1 MIARVGQPEVTSL
14 MVSTRSV
21 RRFAGTY
28 SNLRAGRARSA
39 GNRPGPARRARAAA
53 ALLGGVLACTA
64 LAALSPAPAAASWP
78 GGNVGITGH
87 GYGHGR
93 GMGQW
98 GAFGYATNYSW
109 TYTQIVSHYY
119 GGTTLATRNLGT
131 LSVDLT
137 DYDGQNQVV
146 VTSGSPFTAGGVAI
160 PAGGAALLRYVSA
173 NAYRLYT
180 SAGCGKPWSAPKDV
194 TSGAIRSSVTPGALS
209 TLLSIC
215 SGGSTYTYRGSLSLV
230 YGGGMTRVVNL
241 VGMEDYLRGVV
252 PRESPA
258 YWGDAA
264 GGKGMAA
271 LQAQAVAARSYA
283 AAQNRYSWAK
293 TCDTQTCQVYGGAG
307 KDGVVTEDP
316 RTNTAVS
323 TTAGKVLTNSSGSVV
338 SAEFSSS
345 SGGWTAGGT
354 FPAVQ
359 DLGDTVS
366 PNHNWSTSIPAT
378 TISNAFGVGTL
389 QSISTVGNRLGADG
403 GRVLTAEVK
412 GSTRTV
418 TVTGNQ
424 FRTAL
429 GLKSDW
435 FVVARPISAP
445 TLYLTN
451 SLTSPTTD
459 VVSRFGIAG
468 DRPFACD
475 FDGNGSDTVGVYR
488 SSTATFYYRNSFASG
503 STVFKVRLGNAGDRA
518 VCGDWDGNGTDTI
531 GVYRGSNS
539 TFYLFN
545 TNAPTSTSPVTRVVL
560 GGAGAVPLAGD
571 WNGNKTATP
580 GVYDPK
586 TATFSLVNSLAAGA
600 TVLRYQFGSAGGAPV
615 AGDWDGNG
623 ADSYGVYQGARF
635 AVANTLGGPVSVYT
649 RFGIVGDR
657 PFAGD
662 WNNDGKDTVGIGR
675 DY

>member
-1 MIARVGQPEVTSL
+1 MFSI
-14 MVSTRSV
+14 
-21 RRFAGTY
+21 
-28 SNLRAGRARSA
+28 RSA
-39 GNRPGPARRARAAA
+39 SQPGTSHGPLTGTSHRPSRRTAAIA
-53 ALLGGVLACTA
+53 TVVGGALACTA
-64 LAALSPAPAAASWP
+64 LAVVSPAPAAASWP

-93 GMGQW
+93 GMGQY

-109 TYTQIVSHYY
+109 TYTQILAHYY
-119 GGTTLATRNLGT
+119 GGTTLATRSLGT

-137 DYDGQNQVV
+137 ALDGQNQVV

-160 PAGGAALLRYVSA
+160 PAGSAALLRYVSA
-173 NAYRLYT
+173 GSYQLFT
-180 SAGCGKPWSAPKDV
+180 STGCGKPWSAAKPV
-194 TSGAIRSSVTPGALS
+194 TTGAIRSSVTPGSLA
-209 TLLSIC
+209 TMLSIC
-215 SGGSTYTYRGSLSLV
+215 SGTSTRTYRGSLSLV

-258 YWGDAA
+258 SWGDAS

-271 LQAQAVAARSYA
+271 LQSQAVAARSYA

-293 TCDTQTCQVYGGAG
+293 TCDSQTCQVYGGVG
-307 KDGVVTEDP
+307 LDGVVTEDS
-316 RTNTAVS
+316 RTNTAVAS
-323 TTAGKVLTNSSGSVV
+323 TAGKVITNSSGTIM

-345 SGGWTAGGT
+345 TGGWTAGGT

-359 DLGDTVS
+359 DLGDTAS
-366 PNHNWSTSIPAT
+366 PNHNWSTSIPAS
-378 TISNAFGVGTL
+378 TISQAFGVGTL
-389 QSISTVGNRLGADG
+389 QSVTTTGNHLGADG
-403 GRVLTAEVK
+403 GRVLSAQVK

-418 TVTGNQ
+418 TVTGNE

-435 FVVARPISAP
+435 FVVAKPLTAP

-451 SLTSPTTD
+451 SLASPTTD
-459 VVSRFGIAG
+459 VVSGFGIKG
-468 DRPFACD
+468 DQPFACD
-475 FDGNGSDTVGVYR
+475 FNGDGSDTVGVFR
-488 SSTATFYYRNSFASG
+488 SSTATFYYRDSFAAG
-503 STVFKVRLGNAGDRA
+503 TPVHQVRLGNPGDRP
-518 VCGDWDGNGTDTI
+518 VCGNWDGIGTDTI
-531 GVYRGSNS
+531 GVYRSSNS

-545 TNAPTSTSPVTRVVL
+545 TNTPTSTSPVTRVVL
-560 GGAGAVPLAGD
+560 GGTGALPVSGD
-571 WNGNKTATP
+571 WNGNKADTP
-580 GVYDPK
+580 GVYVPS
-586 TATFSLVNSLAAGA
+586 TATFYLVNSLAAGA
-600 TVLRYQFGSAGGAPV
+600 PQLRYTFGAAGSVPV

-635 AVANTLGGPVSVYT
+635 AMANTLGGPVSSYT
-649 RFGIVGDR
+649 RFGVVGDR

-662 WNNDGKDTVGIGR
+662 WNHDGKDTVGIGR